1 VSKFTSNDWVEIEE
15 ASDNERMFVAL
26 EIEKSKKRPISK
38 IKQACIEYLGNRG
51 ITERV
56 KRCAKYKNLWFIQF
70 AGGED
75 VEVSFE
81 GSCYEPYTDVSLD
94 RMQWT
99 KKFLKSENFVTL
111 IFIYFWRKGFR
122 RFFCPLNIGQMND
135 NFTPKNAEHFYCK
148 CCDFKCSKKSD
159 WDRHNLT
166 LKHKKND
173 KRMTNDDKITPKNA
187 EKFICDCGKEYKH
200 RQGLWSHKKKCESA
214 AFTPTESEQP
224 SNNII
229 VELLK
234 QNKEFKD
241 LIIEQNKQIMELAKE
256 KNTVIN
262 NTTNNSNTNN
272 NQFNLQF
279 FLNEQCKDA
288 LNLGDFV
295 EQIKLQLSDL
305 DMIGRVGYVEGMS
318 KIFMRN
324 LHALDVFKRPI
335 HCSDLKRET
344 LYVKDKD
351 AWEKENGENIKIK
364 RAIKGIENKN
374 IKQIPFWVKE
384 NPASE
389 DFETKKHLEYQNI
402 LLEAMGG
409 STLEDDNKKCDK
421 IIRNIAKEVVIDKK

>member
-1 VSKFTSNDWVEIEE
+1 MVT
-15 ASDNERMFVAL
+15 
-26 EIEKSKKRPISK
+26 
-38 IKQACIEYLGNRG
+38 
-51 ITERV
+51 
-56 KRCAKYKNLWFIQF
+56 NL
-70 AGGED
+70 
-75 VEVSFE
+75 S
-81 GSCYEPYTDVSLD
+81 
-94 RMQWT
+94 
-99 KKFLKSENFVTL
+99 LKSP
-111 IFIYFWRKGFR
+111 IFECK
-122 RFFCPLNIGQMND
+122 
-135 NFTPKNAEHFYCK
+135 YCDYNTCNK
-148 CCDFKCSKKSD
+148 KDFSK
-159 WDRHNLT
+159 HINT
-166 LKHKKND
+166 VKHKKKVFVTD
-173 KRMTNDDKITPKNA
+173 GDVLVTDLSQKSLFTC
-187 EKFICDCGKEYKH
+187 EKCLKTYKS
-200 RQGLWSHKKKCESA
+200 RNGLWSHKKKCESSG
-214 AFTPTESEQP
+214 EEQP

-288 LNLGDFV
+288 LNLVDFV
-295 EQIKLQLSDL
+295 NQIKLQLSDL

-318 KIFMRN
+318 KIFLRN
-324 LHALDVFKRPI
+324 LHELDVFKRPI

-364 RAIKGIENKN
+364 QAIRGIENKN
-374 IKQIPFWVKE
+374 IKQIPIWVKE
-384 NPASE
+384 NPSSE

-402 LLEAMGG
+402 LLESMGG
-409 STLEDDNKKCDK
+409 STSEDDNKKCDK

>member
-1 VSKFTSNDWVEIEE
+1 MKKGSKFRHSEHNG
-15 ASDNERMFVAL
+15 L
-26 EIEKSKKRPISK
+26 
-38 IKQACIEYLGNRG
+38 
-51 ITERV
+51 
-56 KRCAKYKNLWFIQF
+56 
-70 AGGED
+70 
-75 VEVSFE
+75 
-81 GSCYEPYTDVSLD
+81 
-94 RMQWT
+94 

-135 NFTPKNAEHFYCK
+135 NFTPKNAENFYCK

-187 EKFICDCGKEYKH
+187 EKFICECGKEYKH

-214 AFTPTESEQP
+214 AHPAAEEQP

-262 NTTNNSNTNN
+262 NTTNNN

-288 LNLGDFV
+288 LNLMDFV
-295 EQIKLQLSDL
+295 NQIKLQLSDL

-318 KIFMRN
+318 KIFLRN
-324 LHALDVFKRPI
+324 LHELDVFKRPI

-364 RAIKGIENKN
+364 QAIKGIENKN
-374 IKQIPFWVKE
+374 IKQIPIWVKE
-384 NPASE
+384 NPSSE
-389 DFETKKHLEYQNI
+389 DTETKKHMEYQHI

-409 STLEDDNKKCDK
+409 STSEDDNKKCDK

>member
-1 VSKFTSNDWVEIEE
+1 MVT
-15 ASDNERMFVAL
+15 
-26 EIEKSKKRPISK
+26 
-38 IKQACIEYLGNRG
+38 
-51 ITERV
+51 
-56 KRCAKYKNLWFIQF
+56 NL
-70 AGGED
+70 
-75 VEVSFE
+75 S
-81 GSCYEPYTDVSLD
+81 
-94 RMQWT
+94 
-99 KKFLKSENFVTL
+99 LKSP
-111 IFIYFWRKGFR
+111 IFECK
-122 RFFCPLNIGQMND
+122 
-135 NFTPKNAEHFYCK
+135 YCDYNTCNK
-148 CCDFKCSKKSD
+148 KDFSK
-159 WDRHNLT
+159 HINT
-166 LKHKKND
+166 IKHKKKVFVTD
-173 KRMTNDDKITPKNA
+173 GDVLVTDLSQKSLFTC
-187 EKFICDCGKEYKH
+187 EKCLKTYKS
-200 RQGLWSHKKKCESA
+200 RNGLWSHKKKCESSG
-214 AFTPTESEQP
+214 EEQP

-288 LNLGDFV
+288 LNLVDFV
-295 EQIKLQLSDL
+295 NQIKLQLSDL

-318 KIFMRN
+318 KIFLRN
-324 LHALDVFKRPI
+324 LHELDVFKRPI

-364 RAIKGIENKN
+364 QAIRGIENKN
-374 IKQIPFWVKE
+374 IKQIPIWVKE
-384 NPASE
+384 NPSSE

-402 LLEAMGG
+402 LLESMGG
-409 STLEDDNKKCDK
+409 STSEDDNKKCDK